1 MSQETIE
8 SIIALSGYAGIFLL
22 MIANGLASFPSSQI
36 LYIICGYF
44 IFTGYFALVPV
55 IISGTLG
62 NTVGNII
69 LYELARAKGLHY
81 ITRWKIFPER
91 EVKKVQMAFNK
102 RGAWFLFVGKLLPAI
117 KVFVPI
123 PAGIAQMNRVL
134 YISIIAVSSA
144 LWTLPFIA
152 VGYYFGK
159 NAHVF
164 SVYAIVLLIV
174 AFIVVTIFYR
184 YMNSKEILSQVSKE
198 NPDR

>member
-198 NPDR
+198 NP